1 MKSSR
6 RSAVAPFMVMDI
18 MENVRALEASGRD
31 GIHMEVGQPSTP
43 APRLAREA
51 AAAPACA
58 GPCALGFVSLFGQR
72 RRGAHALAFAVQ
84 NESVM
89 VFQADRNRLSLY
101 DWACAATAD
110 VSPLHRPAHAV
121 YGNQKWVAL
130 DTFVADALQ
139 HAWKPICGLSY
150 PAVYYIGLFVPE
162 RLRTTAAMQEHALR
176 FGAAAPLQECF
187 PLLAG
192 AAAPPEGVAALQFL
206 SDLYA

>member
-1 MKSSR
+1 M
-6 RSAVAPFMVMDI
+6 
-18 MENVRALEASGRD
+18 
-31 GIHMEVGQPSTP
+31 
-43 APRLAREA
+43 
-51 AAAPACA
+51 
-58 GPCALGFVSLFGQR
+58 
-72 RRGAHALAFAVQ
+72 
-84 NESVM
+84 
-89 VFQADRNRLSLY
+89 
-101 DWACAATAD
+101 
-110 VSPLHRPAHAV
+110 SPLHRPAHAV